1 MGSAMAGNLLKAGV
15 EVRGYDVVAGKR
27 AALKRAGGKPA
38 ASIGQLKA
46 SVIITSLPSA
56 AALHAVAEELK
67 GKSVVIETST
77 LPIEDKEKAR
87 DTLKRAGITLLDC
100 PLSGTGAQAK
110 TKDLVVFASGE
121 RKAFDL
127 AKSVFPAFSRSHYY
141 LGKAQQRRKQHLLA
155 AQSFTRLTESFPD
168 DTLADD
174 ALMEAGDSYAKLWRK
189 PALDPQYGHTALATY
204 RTLLSLY
211 PNSALRPDIER
222 RVVRL
227 EQLMATKDYETGM
240 YYLRRKFYDPAVL
253 YFKDVIRKYP
263 DSGRARDSYI
273 RLVQAYRAIKYR
285 DDLKETCDLA
295 RERYP
300 GDAEFNSLC
309 PAATATPVA
318 ADSARAVP

>member
-1 MGSAMAGNLLKAGV
+1 MQPGNFIPDMNLS
-15 EVRGYDVVAGKR
+15 RTR
-27 AALKRAGGKPA
+27 AALF
-38 ASIGQLKA
+38 
-46 SVIITSLPSA
+46 
-56 AALHAVAEELK
+56 AALLAATSACSGGFQIKNYPVPESLYSAGLEQYRKGRWDNAIAAFEKLTIEL
-67 GKSVVIETST
+67 
-77 LPIEDKEKAR
+77 PAR
-87 DTLKRAGITLLDC
+87 DTLL
-100 PLSGTGAQAK
+100 
-110 TKDLVVFASGE
+110 
-121 RKAFDL
+121 
-127 AKSVFPAFSRSHYY
+127 SRSHYY

-189 PALDPQYGHTALATY
+189 PALDPQYAHTALATY

-211 PNSALRPDIER
+211 PNSALRPDVER

-263 DSGRARDSYI
+263 DSGRARDSYV

-318 ADSARAVP
+318 GDSARAIP

>member
-1 MGSAMAGNLLKAGV
+1 MQPGNFIPDMNLS
-15 EVRGYDVVAGKR
+15 RIR
-27 AALKRAGGKPA
+27 AAL
-38 ASIGQLKA
+38 L
-46 SVIITSLPSA
+46 
-56 AALHAVAEELK
+56 AALMAGTAACSGGFQVKNYPVAESLYSAGLAQYNKGRWDNAIAAFEKLTIEL
-67 GKSVVIETST
+67 
-77 LPIEDKEKAR
+77 PAR
-87 DTLKRAGITLLDC
+87 DTLL
-100 PLSGTGAQAK
+100 
-110 TKDLVVFASGE
+110 
-121 RKAFDL
+121 
-127 AKSVFPAFSRSHYY
+127 SRSHYY

>member
-1 MGSAMAGNLLKAGV
+1 MQPGNFIPDMNLS
-15 EVRGYDVVAGKR
+15 RIR
-27 AALKRAGGKPA
+27 AAL
-38 ASIGQLKA
+38 L
-46 SVIITSLPSA
+46 
-56 AALHAVAEELK
+56 AALLAGAVACSGGFQIKNYPVPESLYSAGLEQYNKGRWDNAIAAFEKLTIEL
-67 GKSVVIETST
+67 
-77 LPIEDKEKAR
+77 PAR
-87 DTLKRAGITLLDC
+87 DTLL
-100 PLSGTGAQAK
+100 
-110 TKDLVVFASGE
+110 
-121 RKAFDL
+121 
-127 AKSVFPAFSRSHYY
+127 SRSHYY
-141 LGKAQQRRKQHLLA
+141 LGKAHQRRKQHLLA

-174 ALMEAGDSYAKLWRK
+174 ALLEAGDSYAKLWRK

-263 DSGRARDSYI
+263 DSGRARDSYM
-273 RLVQAYRAIKYR
+273 RLVQAYRAINYR

-300 GDAEFNSLC
+300 GDAEFNAVC
-309 PAATATPVA
+309 PAASPTPVA
-318 ADSARAVP
+318 GDSAQGVP